1 MAPGPTRLP
10 GNLFQPAGCRNLQPM
25 SKTPSRPGRPVLID
39 FKFGATALIG
49 SLVMALVSTFAPLAA
64 QIAVLGAFVS
74 ILGGLF
80 VAYLEQE
87 GGREARRNEVLERLS
102 VPLALAPEHDLYE
115 QYLAICRGLTELARS
130 TDPILRETA
139 VLKLGSVAGEI
150 DALASGTVVFAG
162 TEGWRTVYEQLLKS
176 PDLKQYRSV
185 AWVRTTGYWGDPPG
199 RASLQANFAA
209 AHRGVLI
216 ERVVIVSDH
225 LWPASDP
232 LPADDVRGWV
242 QEQHDHG
249 LWVCLVRES
258 ALAREPDLLADI
270 GIYGD
275 RAVGVQDLDESSKTV
290 RFTLKFDP
298 QTVRQAQERWRRL
311 LLFATSL
318 REILDRLPPDR

>member
-1 MAPGPTRLP
+1 
-10 GNLFQPAGCRNLQPM
+10 M
-25 SKTPSRPGRPVLID
+25 SKTPLHSGRPVLLS

-49 SLVMALVSTFAPLAA
+49 SLVMALVSTFAPLPA
-64 QIAVLGAFVS
+64 QIAVLGAFIS

-80 VAYLEQE
+80 VAYMEQE
-87 GGREARRNEVLERLS
+87 GSRETRRNEVLERLA

-115 QYLAICRGLTELARS
+115 QYLAICKGLTELARS

-139 VLKLGSVAGEI
+139 ALKLGSVVEEI

-185 AWVRTTGYWGDPPG
+185 AWVRTKDYWRDPPG
-199 RASLQANFAA
+199 RTSMQVNFDA

-225 LWPASDP
+225 LWQESDP
-232 LPADDVRGWV
+232 LPADEVRAWV

-249 LWVCLVRES
+249 VWVCLVRES

-275 RAVGVQDLDESSKTV
+275 RAVGVQDLDERARTL
-290 RFTLKFDP
+290 RFTLQFDP
-298 QTVRQAQERWRRL
+298 QAVRLAQERWRRL
-311 LLFATSL
+311 VLYATSI